1 MPVPPSSG
9 TLVDASTL
17 AANLGLTVGQIY
29 RLSASG
35 RIPKYKAGHR
45 TVRFDLE
52 EVRAALRASPA
63 SPTPLLPRRREAAS
77 PASPPVHDLPR
88 YDWSS
93 TMPAGATLPPAD
105 RRG

>member
-1 MPVPPSSG
+1 MPVPSPSG

-17 AANLGLTVGQIY
+17 AANLGLTLGQVY

-63 SPTPLLPRRREAAS
+63 SPTPPALRRREVS
-77 PASPPVHDLPR
+77 LPASPPVHDLPR

-93 TMPAGATLPPAD
+93 SMPVGATLPSAD